1 MGARF
6 AVRPR
11 GTRPGSDVVYEF
23 DQARVVIGR
32 GHGADV
38 RLPHPSVS
46 HGHAIVRQQ
55 GMGYVLLDEGSTNG
69 TRVNEQRVV
78 PNRPKVLRD
87 GDRIRIGTFELGFR
101 SGLAVAEGTSV
112 ERTAALARRF
122 VREMYAEEGPDG
134 IAPARLRVVEG
145 PDRGRTIE
153 PPDGGTP
160 LVIGRGDGCDVV
172 LSDADIS
179 REHLSLLSDAEGPR
193 LEDLGSKNGI
203 LVNGRAARARR
214 LRDGDEIRLGST
226 LLVFEDPAEARLRA
240 LDAEPDVDLPADP
253 APEADPDRE
262 PTPATP
268 PAQPAD
274 AETRTS
280 HLPARRTAG
289 ADLIIYALAGGIFAA
304 SLAGLLYLLQG

>member
-11 GTRPGSDVVYEF
+11 GARAESDVIYEF

-32 GHGADV
+32 GHSADI

-55 GMGYVLLDEGSTNG
+55 GMGYELVDEGSTNG
-69 TRVNEQRVV
+69 TRVNEQPVV
-78 PNRPKVLRD
+78 PNRPKPLRD
-87 GDRIRIGTFELGFR
+87 GDRIGVGAFELGFR

-122 VREMYAEEGPDG
+122 VREMYAEEGREG

-153 PPDGGTP
+153 PPDGDAP
-160 LVIGRGDGCDVV
+160 LVIGRGDACDVV

-179 REHLSLLSDAEGPR
+179 REHLNLLSDADGPR

-203 LVNGRAARARR
+203 LVNGRTARARR

-226 LLVFEDPAEARLRA
+226 LLVFEDPAEVRLRA
-240 LDAEPDVDLPADP
+240 LDAEPDADLPAEP
-253 APEADPDRE
+253 PPEAGPEDE
-262 PTPATP
+262 PSAVAP
-268 PAQPAD
+268 PPQPTD
-274 AETRTS
+274 VETRTS
-280 HLPARRTAG
+280 HLPARGTAG